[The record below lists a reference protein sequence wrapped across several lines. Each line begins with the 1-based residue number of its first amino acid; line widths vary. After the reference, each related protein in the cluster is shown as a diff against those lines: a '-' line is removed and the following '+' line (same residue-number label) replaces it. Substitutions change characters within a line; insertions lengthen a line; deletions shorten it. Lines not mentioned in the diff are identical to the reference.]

1 MVVSSTAIARKY
13 MDEEQIRSALG
24 DRNLMRVSEATGI
37 HHNTLVRFRKG
48 HNPPREGTLDK
59 LREYLSR

>member
-1 MVVSSTAIARKY
+1 
-13 MDEEQIRSALG
+13 MDEDQIRNALN
-24 DRNLMRVSEATGI
+24 DRNLRRVADATGI

>member
-1 MVVSSTAIARKY
+1 MVASSTLITEKH
-13 MDEEQIRSALG
+13 MDEEQIRNALN
-24 DRNLMRVSEATGI
+24 DRNLRRVADATGI

-59 LREYLSR
+59 LREYLAR

>member
-1 MVVSSTAIARKY
+1 